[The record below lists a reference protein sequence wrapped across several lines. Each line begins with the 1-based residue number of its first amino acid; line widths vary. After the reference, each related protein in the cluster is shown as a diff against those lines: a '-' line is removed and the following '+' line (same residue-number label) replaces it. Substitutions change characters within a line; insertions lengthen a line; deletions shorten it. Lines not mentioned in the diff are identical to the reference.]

1 MLHHSDYD
9 EKEDKG
15 LFSQVGR
22 LFLPQK
28 CSNTF
33 LFFIAIDEGVT
44 QHYLSMTQV
53 ILAGL

>member
-28 CSNTF
+28 WSNTF
-33 LFFIAIDEGVT
+33 LFFIAIDEG
-44 QHYLSMTQV
+44 QRYLSMTQL
-53 ILAGL
+53 ILPGL